1 VSLCMIAKDEEANL
15 PRCLESVKG
24 VVDEI
29 ILVDTGSSDR
39 TKEIAEAYGCMV
51 GGFLWDGN
59 FARAR
64 NVGLGHA
71 TGDWVLVLD
80 ADEELGA
87 GKEQLRD
94 LLETSS
100 DAEAY
105 FLPII
110 NYAGAGDQQVRTS
123 VLRLFRNRPEYRFEG
138 AIHEQVLPTIQKRG
152 GAIGLAPVTI
162 EHYGYLDAEI
172 ERQGKVKRNL
182 AIALAEV
189 EKRPE
194 DTLALYGL
202 GMEYL
207 RSEEYEMALQAF
219 KRSMEHL
226 PGQNVQ
232 YASRLMLDI
241 ALCLY
246 MTDRSGLAL
255 DFLRDAQ
262 GIYPDYTDLD
272 HLRGHVHLSRG
283 EYTKAEDA
291 FRECLRKG
299 ESPAHHISDVGVG
312 SHLAQR
318 GLDMALEGLKKEE
331 KTDVAEGEIPVA

>member
-1 VSLCMIAKDEEANL
+1 LSLCMIAKDEEANL
-15 PRCLESVKG
+15 PRCLKSVKG

-29 ILVDTGSSDR
+29 IIVDTGSHDR
-39 TKEIAEAYGCMV
+39 TKDIAAEYGAKIFDFPWT
-51 GGFLWDGN
+51 GD
-59 FARAR
+59 FAAAR
-64 NVGLGHA
+64 NKSLEHA
-71 TGDWVLVLD
+71 TGDWILVLD
-80 ADEELGA
+80 ADEA
-87 GKEQLRD
+87 IAPDGKLSLLDALRQD
-94 LLETSS
+94 EY
-100 DAEAY
+100 EAD

-110 NYAGAGDQQVRTS
+110 NYAGTGEQMVRTT

-138 AIHEQVLPTIQKRG
+138 AIHEQVLPAIQKRG
-152 GAIGLAPVTI
+152 GIIGLAPITI
-162 EHYGYLDAEI
+162 LHFGYLDAEI
-172 ERQGKVKRNL
+172 ERQGKIKRNL
-182 AIALAEV
+182 TIALAEV

-194 DTLALYGL
+194 DSLALYGL

-207 RSEEYEMALQAF
+207 RSQEYELALQAF

-246 MTDRSGLAL
+246 MTDRSELAL

-272 HLRGHVHLSRG
+272 HLRGHAHLSRG
-283 EYTKAEDA
+283 EYVNAADA

-331 KTDVAEGEIPVA
+331 EPHVAEGQIPVA